1 MLTLTKVGLERTTA
15 LITESDSSSQNFCFS
30 FCVSFLAY
38 SSNTTSISVLLSC
51 QHSWRTNGVHSV
63 TVSVEVVFTGIVKVI
78 VFDVDGL

>member
-1 MLTLTKVGLERTTA
+1 MLTLMKVGLERTTA

-63 TVSVEVVFTGIVKVI
+63 IVSVVFTVIVKVI
-78 VFDVDGL
+78 VYDVGGR